1 MHKYLKA
8 IGFSNKNSKKD
19 VNKLIH
25 EIIEKPDIR
34 ELFEDK
40 DGTVYAQLT
49 KEFSDNIGFT
59 ICGEYGEDDK
69 FEMEYYYPYLKG
81 SLISSREEVVVEKH
95 SDKESYAGICEE
107 FKVGVSLIFYLLNFC
122 EYKNELRIQTLSRN
136 NNSLTLSG
144 LSLSGRI
151 ILPINKSES
160 QVRYTKEA
168 SQTRNQLIAEA
179 RKGDEDAIESLTLED
194 IDTYTMI
201 SRRIL
206 KEDVFSLV
214 DSYFMPYG
222 VECDKY
228 SVMGEIKE
236 FYTTENKV
244 TGEELF
250 VLTIDS
256 NELLFNI
263 CINKKDL
270 LGEPEIGRRF
280 KGIIWLQGNINFE
293 K

>member
-8 IGFSNKNSKKD
+8 IGFSNINNKKD

>member
-8 IGFSNKNSKKD
+8 IGFSNINNKKD

-81 SLISSREEVVVEKH
+81 SLISSREEVVIEKH

-228 SVMGEIKE
+228 SVMGEIRE

-250 VLTIDS
+250 VLIIDS